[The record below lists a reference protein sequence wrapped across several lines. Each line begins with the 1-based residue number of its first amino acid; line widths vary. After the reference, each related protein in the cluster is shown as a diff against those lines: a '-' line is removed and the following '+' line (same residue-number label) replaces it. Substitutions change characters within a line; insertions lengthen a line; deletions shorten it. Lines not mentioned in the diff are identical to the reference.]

1 MEGEDSLVLT
11 FMAILFIAS
20 ESYELKPFA
29 ARLTGC
35 HSLNWPLD
43 YAEEG
48 VWEGQRAILV
58 ANGAGPKLASEA
70 VEVARRAVMVADL
83 SASRLEAI
91 VSIGVCGGLDPT
103 LVPGQIFCAKTV
115 LAVDTGETYE
125 CRPIEA
131 AHGFASG
138 VAISTD
144 RVAVTLDEKKKLRE
158 QGGDV
163 VEMEAAGVAA
173 KAIQAG
179 IPFCCIKV
187 VSDSSEEA
195 MPLDLNEMRTIEGR
209 FARGKIGSYA
219 LTHPGVLP
227 GLLRLKRRA
236 EDAASVLGDFLG
248 SCRIEQERTPVE

>member
-1 MEGEDSLVLT
+1 
-11 FMAILFIAS
+11 MAILFVAS

-29 ARLTGC
+29 SRLAGC
-35 HSLNWPLD
+35 RSLNWPLD

-48 VWEGQRAILV
+48 LWDGQRAILV
-58 ANGAGPKLASEA
+58 ANGAGPRLAAEA
-70 VEVARRAVMVADL
+70 AEVARRAVMVADL

-91 VSIGVCGGLDPT
+91 VSIGVCGALNPS
-103 LVPGQIFCAKTV
+103 LSAGQVFCAQTV
-115 LAVDTGETYE
+115 NAIDVGEVFQ
-125 CRPIEA
+125 CRPIESVF
-131 AHGFASG
+131 GFVSG

-144 RVAVTLDEKKKLRE
+144 RVAGTVEEKKKLRE

-187 VSDSSEEA
+187 VSDAAEDA

-219 LTHPGVLP
+219 VTHPNVLP

-236 EDAASVLGDFLG
+236 DDAAGVLGDFLG